1 MGYIP
6 TNISA
11 IVGIVVCCHQTKR
24 IVLGLRKK
32 LYWRHKGLYQILM
45 NSILNKITFFNF
57 NASFFFFLIQTNN
70 FIEKIGKSHEELY
83 EIIKNIRQLRECL
96 DEEVIKKYNVE
107 TWITIHVGI

>member
-32 LYWRHKGLYQILM
+32 IYWRHKGLYQILM
-45 NSILNKITFFNF
+45 NSILNKITFLILTRV
-57 NASFFFFLIQTNN
+57 FFFF
-70 FIEKIGKSHEELY
+70 KSKRTTLLKKLARVM
-83 EIIKNIRQLRECL
+83 KNYMR
-96 DEEVIKKYNVE
+96 
-107 TWITIHVGI
+107 